1 MDHQQIHLTETV
13 FFPEGSGYILVKI
26 LQDVAYGSKVA
37 IVRSITNDE
46 LYIRKE
52 PCISDGLTY
61 EYQGH
66 RHVEVNTYLKLGDY
80 ARTPRLEGWTEYHDS
95 RSGHEQ
101 ARTTVT
107 YWQYCNAGTLDDVSK
122 TLEAAGRRM
131 PEPCVWYIMAQML
144 SIIADMHDRGVS
156 QNDEHSGNWFLHFDL
171 EDDELPRLLLGDL
184 DIARIKAGATPEQWT
199 EALDSSMPRVKD
211 VLPSLMAPGYEPDY
225 PEGAEILLSE
235 AEEIYSEALMDRIHA
250 LNEVY
255 VGTFSSEA
263 AFLRLVRD
271 RAQSASDYL
280 TQHFSTDAVHC
291 HCGIFNIRS
300 AELPYCITLPVGQL
314 ASLPP
319 THQLQGF
326 VRWGIAK
333 LDPSNGRPDEVVKRP
348 EQSGRLPHM
357 ENVVSEHPYN
367 RQWADDEEELLVN
380 TEYIPDPH
388 AWVFNNDGNDNDNH
402 DNDSDDSDAEAVW
415 V

>member
-1 MDHQQIHLTETV
+1 
-13 FFPEGSGYILVKI
+13 
-26 LQDVAYGSKVA
+26 
-37 IVRSITNDE
+37 
-46 LYIRKE
+46 
-52 PCISDGLTY
+52 
-61 EYQGH
+61 
-66 RHVEVNTYLKLGDY
+66 
-80 ARTPRLEGWTEYHDS
+80 
-95 RSGHEQ
+95 
-101 ARTTVT
+101 
-107 YWQYCNAGTLDDVSK
+107 
-122 TLEAAGRRM
+122 
-131 PEPCVWYIMAQML
+131 ML
-144 SIIADMHDRGVS
+144 SIIADMHDRGAS
-156 QNDEHSGNWFLHFDL
+156 QNDEHSGNWFLHFDS
-171 EDDELPRLLLGDL
+171 EDGELPRLLLGDL
-184 DIARIKAGATPEQWT
+184 DIARIKAEATPEQWT
-199 EALDSSMPRVKD
+199 EALDSSMPRIKD
-211 VLPSLMAPGYEPDY
+211 VLLSLMAPGYEPDY

-271 RAQSASDYL
+271 RAQFASDYL
-280 TQHFSTDAVHC
+280 TQHFSTDAVQC
-291 HCGIFNIRS
+291 HCGIFSIRS
-300 AELPYCITLPVGQL
+300 AELPYCIALPAGQL

-319 THQLQGF
+319 THQLQGY

-388 AWVFNNDGNDNDNH
+388 AWVFSNDGNDNDNH
-402 DNDSDDSDAEAVW
+402 DNDSNDNNSDDSEAEAVW